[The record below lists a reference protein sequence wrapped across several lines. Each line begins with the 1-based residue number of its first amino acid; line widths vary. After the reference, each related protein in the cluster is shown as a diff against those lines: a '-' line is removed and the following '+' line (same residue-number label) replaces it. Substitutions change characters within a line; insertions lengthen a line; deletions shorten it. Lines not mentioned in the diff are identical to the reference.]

1 MRKKLICSIIV
12 IIIVCINTFV
22 YADVGSFESYDSGSD
37 WSSSSWYSDSSWS
50 SSDGDIHS
58 SWSSGDLDSDYDD
71 YYSLSNRGMPMRIPI
86 KNIAIIFAVLVI
98 IAIIIYKSNK
108 NIEEEVDK
116 VTEIL
121 DEFGKREPEIYQGF
135 VEEKLKRVDE
145 LFNQEEFNQKAKM
158 LFVKMQNA
166 WTDRNWEEI
175 RPFETDELFEQ
186 HKMQIEGYIR
196 SNTIN
201 VMDRI
206 CVLYSKLL
214 SFEQTGDKDILNVV
228 IKSRMSDYIIDATT
242 KEIVKGDKQ
251 TERIKFY
258 KLEFIRKTGVKTKP
272 EQTGISDTNCPNC
285 GAPTKITSSGECEYC
300 KSIITNGEFG
310 WVLNNLEPYKY

>member
-1 MRKKLICSIIV
+1 MIV
-12 IIIVCINTFV
+12 VRIGQVVVGIVTI
-22 YADVGSFESYDSGSD
+22 VGQVVTIGG
-37 WSSSSWYSDSSWS
+37 SDSSWS
-50 SSDGDIHS
+50 SSD
-58 SWSSGDLDSDYDD
+58 WDSDYDYDD
-71 YYSLSNRGMPMRIPI
+71 YSWSGTPMRISI
-86 KNIAIIFAVLVI
+86 KNIIIVFVALGI
-98 IAIIIYKSNK
+98 LTIIIYKKNK
-108 NIEEEVDK
+108 NIEKNADDATK
-116 VTEIL
+116 IL
-121 DEFGKREPEIYQGF
+121 DNFGVREPEIYQGF
-135 VEEKLKRVDE
+135 VEEKVKQVDE
-145 LFNQEEFNQKAKM
+145 LFNEEEFNQKAKM

-201 VMDRI
+201 IMDRI

-242 KEIVKGDKQ
+242 KEVVRGDKQ
-251 TERIKFY
+251 TERVNFY
-258 KLEFIRKTGVKTKP
+258 RLEFIRKTGVKTKP
-272 EQTGISDTNCPNC
+272 EETGINDTNCPNC
-285 GAPTKITSSGECEYC
+285 GAPTKITSSGQCEYC

-310 WVLNNLEPYKY
+310 WVLNNLEPYKF

>member
-1 MRKKLICSIIV
+1 MIVVRIGQVVAMIV
-12 IIIVCINTFV
+12 II
-22 YADVGSFESYDSGSD
+22 VGQVVMIGGSGSS
-37 WSSSSWYSDSSWS
+37 WSSSSWDDDDDWLSSDSGEDYS
-50 SSDGDIHS
+50 SNGTGIP
-58 SWSSGDLDSDYDD
+58 
-71 YYSLSNRGMPMRIPI
+71 SLKSIMIVL
-86 KNIAIIFAVLVI
+86 AVLGILVLI
-98 IAIIIYKSNK
+98 GYNNNK
-108 NIEEEVDK
+108 QIEIEADDATK
-116 VTEIL
+116 IL
-121 DEFGKREPEIYQGF
+121 DNFGEREPEIYQGF
-135 VEEKLKRVDE
+135 VEEKVKQVDE
-145 LFNQEEFNQKAKM
+145 LFNEEEFNQKAKM
-158 LFVKMQNA
+158 LFIKMQNA

-242 KEIVKGDKQ
+242 KEVVKGDKQ

-258 KLEFIRKTGVKTKP
+258 RLEFIRKTGVKTNP
-272 EQTGISDTNCPNC
+272 EETGINDTNCPNC
-285 GAPTKITSSGECEYC
+285 GAPTKITSSGQCEYC

-310 WVLNNLEPYKY
+310 WVLNNLEPYKF

>member
-1 MRKKLICSIIV
+1 MRKKLVCLFV
-12 IIIVCINTFV
+12 AIIIICMNTFV
-22 YADVGSFESYDSGSD
+22 FADVGSFESYDSGSD
-37 WSSSSWYSDSSWS
+37 WSSSSWDSDYSWS
-50 SSDGDIHS
+50 SSDWDDDY
-58 SWSSGDLDSDYDD
+58 SWSSSDWDD
-71 YYSLSNRGMPMRIPI
+71 HYSGSGGASLGGFAGFSMTI
-86 KNIAIIFAVLVI
+86 IIFV
-98 IAIIIYKSNK
+98 AIVAFMSYRTNK
-108 NIEEEVDK
+108 RR
-116 VTEIL
+116 
-121 DEFGKREPEIYQGF
+121 DEFYNRAIQRRQNEEKRDPEIYQGL
-135 VEEKLKRVDE
+135 VEEKIKQVDE
-145 LFNQEEFNQKAKM
+145 LFNEEEFNQKAKM

-166 WTDRNWEEI
+166 WTDRSWEEI

-186 HKMQIEGYIR
+186 HKTQIEGYIR

-242 KEIVKGDKQ
+242 KEVVRGDKQ

-272 EQTGISDTNCPNC
+272 EDTGISTTNCPNC
-285 GAPTKITSSGECEYC
+285 GAPTKVTSSGQCEYC

-310 WVLNNLEPYKY
+310 WVLNNLEPYNY

>member
-1 MRKKLICSIIV
+1 MIVVRIGQVVAMIV
-12 IIIVCINTFV
+12 II
-22 YADVGSFESYDSGSD
+22 VGQVVMIGGSGSS
-37 WSSSSWYSDSSWS
+37 WSSSSWDDDDDWLSSDSGEDYS
-50 SSDGDIHS
+50 SNGTGIP
-58 SWSSGDLDSDYDD
+58 
-71 YYSLSNRGMPMRIPI
+71 SLKSIMIVL
-86 KNIAIIFAVLVI
+86 AVLGILVLI
-98 IAIIIYKSNK
+98 GYNNNK
-108 NIEEEVDK
+108 QIEIEADDATK
-116 VTEIL
+116 IL
-121 DEFGKREPEIYQGF
+121 DNFGEREPEIYQGF
-135 VEEKLKRVDE
+135 VEEKVKQVDE
-145 LFNQEEFNQKAKM
+145 LFNEEEFNQKAKM
-158 LFVKMQNA
+158 LFIKMQNA

-186 HKMQIEGYIR
+186 DKMQIEGYIR

-242 KEIVKGDKQ
+242 KEVVKGDKQ

-258 KLEFIRKTGVKTKP
+258 RLEFIRKIGVKTKP
-272 EQTGISDTNCPNC
+272 EETGINDTNCPNC
-285 GAPTKITSSGECEYC
+285 GAPTKITSSGQCEYC

-310 WVLNNLEPYKY
+310 WVLNNLEPYKF